1 VTAKTPPVTAKTPPA
16 KTPSTTAHPQGTTK
30 AGKHPTV
37 KGKAGQQSN
46 RRAHLRITN
55 VDVLSIL
62 KMSFLFAFC
71 TGIVIFTALFM
82 LWGILVSSGAVE
94 SAQSLLN
101 SVMGN
106 PNGTTTVNLAQYL
119 SAQRVVGFVTLIS
132 AVEVVVMTILGFLF
146 GLLYNLAAVMF
157 GGLEVTLEV

>member
-1 VTAKTPPVTAKTPPA
+1 V
-16 KTPSTTAHPQGTTK
+16 S
-30 AGKHPTV
+30 
-37 KGKAGQQSN
+37 QQSN

-71 TGIVIFTALFM
+71 TGIVIFTALFL
-82 LWGILVSSGAVE
+82 LWGILVGSHAIE
-94 SAQSLLN
+94 NAQSLLN

-106 PNGTTTVNLAQYL
+106 PNGTSTVDLAQFL
-119 SAQRVVGFVTLIS
+119 AAQRVVGFITAIS
-132 AVEVVVMTILGFLF
+132 AVEVLVMTILGFLF